1 MFSSLIKNLS
11 ILKKFLF
18 INLLIFIFIGTFTI
32 IYLNYVQ
39 PNLIKKKTSL
49 QIEVINNT
57 ISNLNRL
64 DIAFKKDEVKKF
76 LLSTRFLFQNLDRV
90 IFFNESFEILADTD
104 TLDLDPRSFSS
115 RIEIVEFDLQNNE
128 DKEKS
133 SDELI
138 DSKKKSQF
146 KDTLQEYSISDDYG
160 KPVTFT
166 IETYNKFKLSTI
178 KNVLLNDQNVG
189 YILISQNAN
198 DVKTAINERKTFVIR
213 TAILIAIVIFIFSL
227 VLNRYFLKPIK
238 NLVNYTENIK
248 DKSKKKID
256 IKTAINERKT
266 FVIRTAILIAVV
278 IFIFSLVLNRY
289 FLKPIKNLVNY
300 TENIKEKSKKKID
313 IKSLIERNDELGTLS
328 LSLDE
333 MTNELQ
339 KRVNTAENFST
350 DLVHEIRNPL
360 ASLKS
365 ASEILEVTNDNIEK
379 EKLTKI
385 LTHDVERIERLITDY
400 SQMLKDE
407 VAITKES
414 MKILDLKKIADS
426 VVDDFN
432 AIYNTKRGIN
442 IDLQFKN
449 SGEKFN
455 IKGIENRIEQVL
467 ANLLENSIS
476 FSKDNQK
483 IIVKLSQKKDGKISL
498 SVIDEGIGF
507 KEKNTDKIFRRFYSN
522 RPDKFGEHS
531 GLGLNIVKN
540 LVDLHGG
547 QVIASNNVSKKG
559 AKVEIIFPKFN

>member
-18 INLLIFIFIGTFTI
+18 INLLIFIFIGTLTI

-57 ISNLNRL
+57 INNLNRL
-64 DIAFKKDEVKKF
+64 NIEFEKNEVKKF

-90 IFFNESFEILADTD
+90 VFFNESFEILADTD

-115 RIEIVEFDLQNNE
+115 RIEIVEFDLQNNQ

-133 SDELI
+133 TDELI
-138 DSKKKSQF
+138 NSEKKSEF
-146 KDTLQEYSISDDYG
+146 EETLQEYSISDDYG

-166 IETYNKFKLSTI
+166 NETYNKFKLSTI
-178 KNVLLNDQNVG
+178 KNVLIDDENVG

-198 DVKTAINERKTFVIR
+198 DV
-213 TAILIAIVIFIFSL
+213 
-227 VLNRYFLKPIK
+227 
-238 NLVNYTENIK
+238 
-248 DKSKKKID
+248 
-256 IKTAINERKT
+256 KTAINERKT

-313 IKSLIERNDELGTLS
+313 IKSLIKRNDELGTLS

-365 ASEILEVTNDNIEK
+365 ASELLEVTNSNPEK

-407 VAITKES
+407 VAITRES

-476 FSKDNQK
+476 FSKDNQN
-483 IIVKLSQKKDGKISL
+483 IVVKLSQKKDGKISL

-507 KEKNTDKIFRRFYSN
+507 KEKNTEKIFKRFYSN

-547 QVIASNNVSKKG
+547 QVIASNNVNKKG
-559 AKVEIIFPKFN
+559 AKVEIIFPKLN